1 MVNVRVKDLKQGM
14 ILANHAKD
22 PNGRLLL
29 AIGEEITDKH
39 IRTFKAWGITEVE
52 IDSYRDEDGVID
64 GQPSEINVEQ
74 VPRQVREEMDE
85 LFRYTDSQHPIIKE
99 LIELCTLRKMKLQ

>member
-1 MVNVRVKDLKQGM
+1 MANVRIKDLKPGM
-14 ILANHAKD
+14 VLANHAKD

-29 AIGEEITDKH
+29 SVGEEITDKH

-52 IDSYRDEDGVID
+52 IDSGDEDGVID

-74 VPRQVREEMDE
+74 VPAQVREEVDE
-85 LFRYTDSQHPIIKE
+85 LFRYTDRQHPIIEE
-99 LIELCTLRKMKLQ
+99 LVELCTLRKMKSH